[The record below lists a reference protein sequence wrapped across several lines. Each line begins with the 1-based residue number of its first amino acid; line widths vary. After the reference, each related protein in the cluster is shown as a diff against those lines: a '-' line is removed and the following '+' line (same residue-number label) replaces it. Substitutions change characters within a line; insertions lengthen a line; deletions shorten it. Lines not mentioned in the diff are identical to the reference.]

1 MKRVTSFFL
10 ALVMTVGCMTLLA
23 SGVSAAE
30 TGTLLGHWDFD
41 DESLSGKTDD
51 SLIRA
56 LGWGYVG
63 DDYPKNLKASITAG
77 GLRLQNTNSERADL
91 LMLFDE
97 KLKDG
102 FTLEYDFRYAAQ
114 TSLPA
119 AVGTNKL
126 YNSEASAALDFMGG
140 DEATDAATW
149 HVQPRINGDFLN
161 SPKTNGN
168 AWVDATKMKPT
179 YENPKTLLTKWFT
192 VRIIFSPETG
202 VDAYIKEKGAT
213 DWIRSD
219 SYSPETLATAK
230 SDCRNF
236 VSDYLHI
243 LVHRF
248 VDVFVDNIT
257 VSRPKVLP
265 RFVGYQW
272 GKVEGDTYSLRLLG
286 CIPDGEGLQVGCKI
300 KTITY
305 DQTTGVRREVTQT
318 LNTNRIYRSIAY
330 EEGGTKV
337 SRSADQLCK
346 GMGYL
351 FAIELDGLSRGENRF
366 YEIIPY
372 LVTESGTEYGSAMYF
387 GHAELSR
394 ELPAYDTAQG
404 TISTPTSFS
413 VNNAFTVQVE
423 GSSVTEMDAYVS
435 KLKSAGYT
443 LYQSRDNINGNYFRT
458 LYNDTRMIHLYFMP
472 ADNTGGD
479 FKRDV
484 VRIVTETTPLSEAF
498 HATPYGDAKVTDG
511 SVTFMT
517 VEGVGLIFTNP
528 DGSYVIADGGW
539 GKSADQL
546 YNYLKDNNKR
556 KDGRIV
562 IRAWVVSH
570 PHEDHW
576 GNFVQFAKSHASEV
590 TLEYVVTQLHQQY
603 CDRNAQVYD
612 GSKLIRE
619 SVAKFSGAKMLTP
632 HTGQVMYFGQLE
644 AEFLFT
650 METLLNQNSLTKYLV
665 GQIDGNE
672 MSLVFRGRY
681 GNGGQT
687 ALFTGDVQV
696 NACQHMDAMFET
708 HLKSDIVTT
717 PHHGAERTTTLF
729 YPNHVRPN
737 IVLIPA
743 SQAYYDENYRDRL
756 VNSTGTCVQAKQYV
770 TSSGGQCYTAD
781 GAYVTFPL
789 EAN

>member
-1 MKRVTSFFL
+1 MKKIISGILSVIILIGSLGIFHTSIF
-10 ALVMTVGCMTLLA
+10 AANTETV
-23 SGVSAAE
+23 
-30 TGTLLGHWDFD
+30 LGQWDFD

-63 DDYPKNLKASITAG
+63 DKYPQNLKASIAAG
-77 GLRLQNTNSERADL
+77 GLRLQNTNSGRADL

-126 YNSEASAALDFMGG
+126 YNSAADAALDFMGG
-140 DEATDAATW
+140 DEASDASTW

-168 AWVDATKMKPT
+168 AWVDVTKMQPT

-192 VRIIFSPETG
+192 VRIILSPERG

-213 DWIRSD
+213 NWIRSD

-243 LVHRF
+243 SVHRF
-248 VDVFVDNIT
+248 VDVFVDNVTI
-257 VSRPKVLP
+257 SAAKLLP

-272 GKVEGDTYSLRLLG
+272 GKVSGDRYSIQLIG
-286 CIPDGEGLQVGCKI
+286 CIPEKEGLRVGCKI
-300 KTITY
+300 KTTTY
-305 DQTTGVRREVTQT
+305 DETTGIRREVSRN
-318 LNTNRIYRSIAY
+318 LNTRRVYKTLSY
-330 EEGGTKV
+330 LDGGSKV
-337 SRSADQLCK
+337 TVSADDLCE
-346 GMGYL
+346 GMEYL
-351 FAIELDGLSRGENRF
+351 FAIQLEDLPRSKNHF

-372 LVTESGTEYGSAMYF
+372 IETENGIEYGSAMYF
-387 GHAELSR
+387 GHAELSGD
-394 ELPAYDTAQG
+394 LPAYDTARGQV
-404 TISTPTSFS
+404 STPISFAI
-413 VNNAFTVQVE
+413 NNSFTTQVVD
-423 GSSVTEMDAYVS
+423 STVAEMDAYVN

-458 LYNDTRMIHLYFMP
+458 LYNDTRMIHVYFMP
-472 ADNTGGD
+472 AENTGGD
-479 FKRDV
+479 FEKDV

-498 HATPYGDAKVTDG
+498 PSTPYGDERVTDA

-556 KDGRIV
+556 SDGRIV

-576 GNFVQFAKSHASEV
+576 GNFVQFAKSHASKV
-590 TLEYVVTQLHQQY
+590 TLEYVVTQLNQQY

-681 GNGGQT
+681 GTGGQT
-687 ALFTGDVQV
+687 ALFTGDIQT

-717 PHHGAERTTTLF
+717 PHHGAEQTTAKF
-729 YPNHVRPN
+729 YPNHVQPN
-737 IVLIPA
+737 VVLIPA
-743 SQAYYDENYRDRL
+743 SQSYYDQNYRDKHGRY
-756 VNSTGTCVQAKQYV
+756 VGTCVHAKSYV
-770 TSSGGQCYTAD
+770 EAKGGKCYTAD
-781 GAYVTFPL
+781 GAYVTFKIG
-789 EAN
+789 